1 MTDSVPKTSKRP
13 YDLYGERFHAAK
25 HQLTPRLFKVANYIH
40 QHRSVVLDKTALG
53 IAIDTQTS
61 DATVIRAIQALG
73 FSGFRDLKIVMAE
86 FLGVT
91 QRSPARVA
99 STVNALSQD
108 AKGSVDFVLD
118 SYRISCDMLAS
129 SANRQAIQQ
138 AIDLLQQADRVAIF
152 GIGASAILADYTA
165 RLFKRNGTSSYVL
178 NRTGIALS
186 EQIAEMRHADVL
198 IMLVQSS
205 AHPEGLVT
213 LAEAQRLGMK
223 IIVLTG
229 APDSI
234 FAQRSDVTIEIPR
247 SRDAE
252 KMPVHATPM
261 ICLEILV
268 LGLAATTP
276 VATMESMSK
285 LYEISNALT
294 RPGARKTN
302 KS

>member
-1 MTDSVPKTSKRP
+1 MTDSAPKTHKRP
-13 YDLYGERFHAAK
+13 YDLYGERFHACK
-25 HQLTPRLFKVANYIH
+25 HQLTPRLLKVAHYIH
-40 QHRSVVLDKTALG
+40 QHRSAVLEKTALG

-86 FLGVT
+86 YLGVQ

-99 STVNALSQD
+99 STVNELAQN

-118 SYRISCDMLAS
+118 SYRMSCEMLATP
-129 SANRQAIQQ
+129 ANREAIQQ
-138 AIDLLQQADRVAIF
+138 AIDLLQQAERVAIF

-165 RLFKRNGTSSYVL
+165 RLFKRNGSAAYVL

-186 EQIAEMRHADVL
+186 EQISDMRHGDVL
-198 IMLVQSS
+198 IMMAQKS
-205 AHPEGLVT
+205 AHPEGRVT
-213 LAEAQRLGMK
+213 IAEAQRLGIK
-223 IIVLTG
+223 IILLT
-229 APDSI
+229 AATDSM
-234 FAQRSDVTIEIPR
+234 FAQRADVMIEIPR
-247 SRDAE
+247 SRAAD

-268 LGLAATTP
+268 LGLAATAP
-276 VATMESMSK
+276 IATLNSMNK

-294 RPGARKTN
+294 RPGARKSQTP
-302 KS
+302 